1 MFKQKKEKIALFGGS
16 FDPPH
21 FGHLEIIKESIKK
34 LDIDK
39 LIVMPTYLNPFK
51 KRFFLTPK
59 QRFNRLKEI
68 LKEYKNIEVSNFE
81 IEQNRAVSTIE
92 SVKYLEESYIV
103 KYIVI
108 GADNLKNIDRWR
120 DFELLNSKIIWVVAT
135 RDGYRLEID
144 KLKKFQILNIDA
156 KISSSQIRKELEI

>member
-21 FGHLEIIKESIKK
+21 FGHLEIIKKSLKE

-51 KRFFLTPK
+51 KKFFLEPK
-59 QRFNRLKEI
+59 ERFKRLQKLLKEH
-68 LKEYKNIEVSNFE
+68 KNIVISNFE

-92 SVKYLEESYIV
+92 TIEYLEKRYIV
-103 KYIVI
+103 KYIII
-108 GADNLKNIDRWR
+108 GADNLKEIDKWR
-120 DFELLNSKIIWVVAT
+120 NFETLNSKVVWVVAT
-135 RDGYRLEID
+135 RDGYKLETE
-144 KLKKFQILNIDA
+144 KLKNFQILSIDA